1 MSKKIKGLVQ
11 TEIGARI
18 KGVEGLAVLNPSGL
32 DGIKTNKLR
41 KKLSEQGMKMFV
53 VKNSLVKRAVEAT
66 GSKLKGFESLLSGPS
81 ALVFG
86 DKVEVSA
93 VARLL
98 VDVKKD
104 NAGLQLRGV
113 FFDGEVFAGE
123 KGVEMVSKFPTRT
136 EAIGEIIGGLLGPA
150 ASIAGALNQGGMV
163 ASLVEAVEKKGA
175 NG

>member
-1 MSKKIKGLVQ
+1 MSKKIKSLVQ
-11 TEIGARI
+11 NEIGKRI

-41 KKLSEQGMKMFV
+41 RQLSEKGMKMLV
-53 VKNSLVKRAVEAT
+53 VKNSLVKRAVAST
-66 GSKLKGFESLLSGPS
+66 GSKLVGFESLLSGAS

-93 VARLL
+93 IARVL
-98 VDVKKD
+98 VDAKKEND
-104 NAGLQLRGV
+104 KLQLRGV

-136 EAIGEIIGGLLGPA
+136 EAIGDILSALLGPA
-150 ASIAGALNQGGMV
+150 SSIAGALNQGGMI
-163 ASLVEAVEKKGA
+163 ASLVDAVEQKGA